1 MPSSSFPLRL
11 LRALERVSL
20 ISGHGVSWLAL
31 AMVLLM
37 MTVVVLRYGFG
48 YGNIALQEGVL
59 YMHGAL
65 FMIGIAYTLARDE
78 HVRVDIFYRR
88 LGVRGQALVNLIGT
102 LIFLL
107 PLAILFL
114 WLSWDYVLTSW
125 ARREGSGDAGGLP
138 FLYILKSLLLVMPV
152 LLINQGLVELL
163 RAGLTLRDPA
173 NPPARGGEQEGQ
185 GWS

>member
-1 MPSSSFPLRL
+1 MPSPSLPYRL

-20 ISGHGVSWLAL
+20 VSGHGVSWLAL

-37 MTVVVLRYGFG
+37 MAIVVLRYGFG
-48 YGNIALQEGVL
+48 YGNIALQEAVL

-88 LGVRGQALVNLIGT
+88 LSTRGQALVNLIGT
-102 LIFLL
+102 LVCLV
-107 PLAILFL
+107 PLALLFL

-125 ARREGSGDAGGLP
+125 ARREGSPDAGGLP
-138 FLYILKSLLLVMPV
+138 YLYVLKTLLLVMPV
-152 LLINQGLVELL
+152 LLLNQGIVELL
-163 RAGLTLRDPA
+163 RAWLTWRDPA
-173 NPPARGGEQEGQ
+173 NPPPRGGEQEGQ